1 MNAMSSASADTG
13 AAGWSGRQ
21 ILATA
26 MVLAVAMGVGRF
38 AFTAVYPVMVQDGLL
53 SVRSGSWAASANYA
67 GYLIGAIAV
76 SRLGPSAAGMLCRMG
91 LLGTVLTLLAMVLPG
106 EPVTP
111 IVVRFFAGAASAV
124 ALVGVSTWLF
134 QVIERPAGAP
144 MMFAGVG
151 AGILASSEL
160 IALGK
165 GAGWHSPALWLLLA
179 AASACLLLAVWGG
192 FGSKAGSQA
201 AVKPSKA
208 RVSEKA
214 LTNDG
219 TTHAMSADIA
229 TGVASPISPQSVVP
243 GTPMGAW
250 PLILVYSLAGFG
262 YIVTA
267 TYLPLFVKQALGTVD
282 PVQVWA
288 VFGLGAI
295 PSCLLWHRVQQRWG
309 TRIALGSNLTVQLV
323 GVLLPALSR
332 SPAAFL
338 LSAVLVGGT
347 FMGTTTIA
355 MSAARVVAAQLSF
368 NILAVMTAGYGIG
381 QILGPLTSDLL
392 FHRYGG
398 FETPLGAAG
407 AVLALAVVLC
417 AYGRAAASV
426 STSGMRA
433 S

>member
-1 MNAMSSASADTG
+1 MNPQSSASATTV

-21 ILATA
+21 ILAIA
-26 MVLAVAMGVGRF
+26 AVLAVAMGVGRF

-53 SVRSGSWAASANYA
+53 TVRSGSFAASANYA
-67 GYLIGAIAV
+67 GYLLGAIAV
-76 SRLGPSAAGMLCRMG
+76 SRAGPGAAGALCRLG
-91 LLGTVLTLLAMVLPG
+91 LLGTVLTLLAMILPG

-111 IVVRFFAGAASAV
+111 IVVRFVAGAASAV
-124 ALVGVSTWLF
+124 ALVGASTWLF
-134 QVIERPAGAP
+134 QVIDRPAGAP

-179 AASACLLLAVWGG
+179 AASACLLLVVWRG
-192 FGSKAGSQA
+192 FGQRAASREPAGT
-201 AVKPSKA
+201 AVSAGGKISD
-208 RVSEKA
+208 
-214 LTNDG
+214 DG
-219 TTHAMSADIA
+219 TAEEGIPDAVSPDAKA
-229 TGVASPISPQSVVP
+229 TGAIPGVA
-243 GTPMGAW
+243 MGAW

-267 TYLPLFVKQALGTVD
+267 TYLPLFVKQALGSVD

-295 PSCLLWHRVQQRWG
+295 PSCVLWHRVQRRWG
-309 TRIALGSNLTVQLV
+309 TRIALSSNLAVQLV

-332 SPAAFL
+332 SPTAFL

-347 FMGTTTIA
+347 FMGTATIA
-355 MSAARVVAAQLSF
+355 MSAARMVAGQLSF

-381 QILGPLTSDLL
+381 QILGPLMSDLL
-392 FHRYGG
+392 FHRFGG
-398 FETPLGAAG
+398 FEAPLGAAG
-407 AVLALAVVLC
+407 GVLALAVALC
-417 AYGRAAASV
+417 TYGRSDASV
-426 STSGMRA
+426 SSSGLRA

>member
-1 MNAMSSASADTG
+1 MNALSSASADTG

-21 ILATA
+21 ILATTV
-26 MVLAVAMGVGRF
+26 VLAVAMGIGRF

-53 SVRSGSWAASANYA
+53 TVQSGSWAASANYA

-76 SRLGPSAAGMLCRMG
+76 SRLGPGAAGTLCRLG

-134 QVIERPAGAP
+134 QVIDRPAGAP

-179 AASACLLLAVWGG
+179 AASACLLLAVWRG
-192 FGSKAGSQA
+192 FGPKAGSQA

-214 LTNDG
+214 ITADG
-219 TTHAMSADIA
+219 TTHGMAADIA
-229 TGVASPISPQSVVP
+229 TGAASSIASQAVIP

-250 PLILVYSLAGFG
+250 PLILVYSQAGFG

-398 FETPLGAAG
+398 FETPLGVAG
-407 AVLALAVVLC
+407 AVLALAVALC
-417 AYGRAAASV
+417 AYGRSEASV
-426 STSGMRA
+426 SRSGMRA

>member
-1 MNAMSSASADTG
+1 MTRQPSVSADTG

-26 MVLAVAMGVGRF
+26 VVLAVAMGVGRF

-53 SVRSGSWAASANYA
+53 TVRSGSWAASANYA

-76 SRLGPSAAGMLCRMG
+76 SRLGPGAAGLLCRLG

-106 EPVTP
+106 EPLTP
-111 IVVRFFAGAASAV
+111 IVVRFAAGAASAV
-124 ALVGVSTWLF
+124 ALVGASTWLF
-134 QVIERPAGAP
+134 QVIDRPAGAP

-165 GAGWHSPALWLLLA
+165 VAGWHSPALWLLLA
-179 AASACLLLAVWGG
+179 AASALSLLAVWRG
-192 FGSKAGSQA
+192 FGPNAGPQA
-201 AVKPSKA
+201 AVKA
-208 RVSEKA
+208 RGA
-214 LTNDG
+214 PPP
-219 TTHAMSADIA
+219 IIP
-229 TGVASPISPQSVVP
+229 GVA
-243 GTPMGAW
+243 MGAW
-250 PLILVYSLAGFG
+250 PLTLVYSLAGFG

-267 TYLPLFVKQALGTVD
+267 TYLPLFVKQALGSVD

-295 PSCLLWHRVQQRWG
+295 PSCLLWHRAQQRWG
-309 TRIALGSNLTVQLV
+309 TRIALGANLAVQLV

-347 FMGTTTIA
+347 FMGTATIA
-355 MSAARVVAAQLSF
+355 MSAARMVAAQLSF

-381 QILGPLTSDLL
+381 QILGPLMSDLL
-392 FHRYGG
+392 FHHFGG

-407 AVLALAVVLC
+407 AVLALAVALC
-417 AYGRAAASV
+417 AYGRAGSSV
-426 STSGMRA
+426 STSGVRA

>member
-1 MNAMSSASADTG
+1 MNALSSASADTG

-26 MVLAVAMGVGRF
+26 VVLAVAMGVGRF

-53 SVRSGSWAASANYA
+53 TVRSGSFAASANYA

-76 SRLGPSAAGMLCRMG
+76 SRLGPGAAGMLCRLG

-106 EPVTP
+106 EPVTQ

-124 ALVGVSTWLF
+124 ALVGASTWLF
-134 QVIERPAGAP
+134 QVIDRAAGAP

-165 GAGWHSPALWLLLA
+165 GAGWHSPALWVVLA
-179 AASACLLLAVWGG
+179 AASVCLLIAVWRG
-192 FGSKAGSQA
+192 FGPNAGSQA
-201 AVKPSKA
+201 AVKERTA
-208 RVSEKA
+208 
-214 LTNDG
+214 
-219 TTHAMSADIA
+219 
-229 TGVASPISPQSVVP
+229 PQPVIP
-243 GTPMGAW
+243 GAPMGAW

-267 TYLPLFVKQALGTVD
+267 TYLPLFVKQALGSVD

-309 TRIALGSNLTVQLV
+309 TRIALGANLAVQLV
-323 GVLLPALSR
+323 GVLLPALNR

-347 FMGTTTIA
+347 FMGTATIA

-381 QILGPLTSDLL
+381 QILGPLMSDLL

-398 FETPLGAAG
+398 FEAPLAAAG
-407 AVLALAVVLC
+407 AVLALAVTFC
-417 AYGRAAASV
+417 AYGRSEASV
-426 STSGMRA
+426 PTSGMRA

>member
-1 MNAMSSASADTG
+1 MNALSSASADTG

-26 MVLAVAMGVGRF
+26 VVLAVAMGIGRF

-53 SVRSGSWAASANYA
+53 TVRSGSWAASANYA

-76 SRLGPSAAGMLCRMG
+76 SRLGPAAAGMLCRLG

-134 QVIERPAGAP
+134 QVIARPAGAP

-179 AASACLLLAVWGG
+179 AASACLLLVVWRG
-192 FGSKAGSQA
+192 FGLRTRSNPVRD
-201 AVKPSKA
+201 AVK
-208 RVSEKA
+208 
-214 LTNDG
+214 
-219 TTHAMSADIA
+219 A
-229 TGVASPISPQSVVP
+229 TSSRETAIP

-250 PLILVYSLAGFG
+250 PLILVYCLAGFG

-267 TYLPLFVKQALGTVD
+267 TYLPLFVKQALGSVD

-309 TRIALGSNLTVQLV
+309 TRIALGSNLAVQML

-338 LSAVLVGGT
+338 LSAVLVGST

-355 MSAARVVAAQLSF
+355 MSAARMVAAQLSF

-398 FETPLGAAG
+398 FEMPLGAAG
-407 AVLALAVVLC
+407 AVLALAVALC
-417 AYGRAAASV
+417 AYGRSEASV
-426 STSGMRA
+426 SRSGIRA

>member
-1 MNAMSSASADTG
+1 MNPLSSGSADTSV
-13 AAGWSGRQ
+13 AGWSGRQ
-21 ILATA
+21 ILVIAV
-26 MVLAVAMGVGRF
+26 VLAVAMGVGRF

-53 SVRSGSWAASANYA
+53 TVRSGSLAASANYA

-76 SRLGPSAAGMLCRMG
+76 SRLGPGAAGTLCRLG

-111 IVVRFFAGAASAV
+111 IVVRFVAGAASAV
-124 ALVGVSTWLF
+124 ALVGASTWLF
-134 QVIERPAGAP
+134 QVLDRPAGAP

-165 GAGWHSPALWLLLA
+165 LAGWHSPALWLLLA
-179 AASACLLLAVWGG
+179 AAGACLLLAVWRG
-192 FGSKAGSQA
+192 FGASARPQA
-201 AVKPSKA
+201 AVKAKTA
-208 RVSEKA
+208 VQA
-214 LTNDG
+214 
-219 TTHAMSADIA
+219 
-229 TGVASPISPQSVVP
+229 ISP
-243 GTPMGAW
+243 GAAMGAW

-267 TYLPLFVKQALGTVD
+267 TYLPLFVKQALGSVD

-295 PSCLLWHRVQQRWG
+295 PSCLLWHRVQRRWG
-309 TRIALGSNLTVQLV
+309 TRIALGSNLAVQGV
-323 GVLLPALSR
+323 GVLLPVLSR

-347 FMGTTTIA
+347 FMGTATIA

-381 QILGPLTSDLL
+381 QILGPLMSDLL

-398 FETPLGAAG
+398 FEAPLGAAS
-407 AVLALAVVLC
+407 AVLAVAVALC
-417 AYGRAAASV
+417 AYGRSGAAV
-426 STSGMRA
+426 STSGMGA